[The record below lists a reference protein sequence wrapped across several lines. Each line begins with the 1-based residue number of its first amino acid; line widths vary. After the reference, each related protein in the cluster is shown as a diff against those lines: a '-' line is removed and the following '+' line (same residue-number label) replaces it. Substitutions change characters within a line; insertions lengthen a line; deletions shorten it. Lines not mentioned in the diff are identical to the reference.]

1 MIRALRYLVAILWS
15 TIWIGTRIVI
25 ASLAGVRQ
33 TPGGFYDRMQFRYGA
48 SLLKSSGIAVEVEGL
63 DRLLPGQPVVFIAN
77 HVSWVDIWML
87 LVSLP
92 GTTRFVFKREL
103 ARIPILGRAAI
114 AMGHVPLDR
123 TDRGSAFASYD
134 RAADKIR
141 EGTSA
146 IVFAEGTRSPDGR
159 LLAFKKGPFVLAIAA
174 QAPVVPV
181 VCEGSFERLPKGSIS
196 PRPGVVTVRIGTPIP
211 TTGLRY
217 EGRDG
222 LADRTR
228 AAMLAMGAPE

>member
-1 MIRALRYLVAILWS
+1 MMGALRYLAAILWY
-15 TIWIGTRIVI
+15 TIVIGTRIVI
-25 ASLAGVRQ
+25 ASVVGVRQ
-33 TPGGFYDRMQFRYGA
+33 VPGGFYDRMQFRYGA
-48 SLLKSSGIAVEVEGL
+48 SLLKSSGIVVAVEGL

-92 GTTRFVFKREL
+92 GTTRFVFKKEL
-103 ARIPILGRAAI
+103 TRIPFLGRAAI

-123 TDRGSAFASYD
+123 GNRGSAFASYD
-134 RAADKIR
+134 RAADQIR
-141 EGTSA
+141 GGTSA
-146 IVFAEGTRSPDGR
+146 IVFAEGTRSRDGR
-159 LLAFKKGPFVLAIAA
+159 LLKFKKGPFVLAIAA
-174 QAPVVPV
+174 RAPVVPV

-211 TTGLRY
+211 TTGMSY
-217 EGRDG
+217 DGRDL
-222 LADRTR
+222 LADQTR